1 MTRPTW
7 FPIKDAARRIGV
19 ARPTLWSWLSV
30 LPPAEVKQDGKR
42 WFLAPALV
50 ERLRCDQRERAAVAA
65 RAFQLRSGA
74 LAKLQADVE
83 ALKGRVARLERRG
96 RPA

>member
-1 MTRPTW
+1 MTRPSW

-50 ERLRCDQRERAAVAA
+50 ERLRRDRRERTAVAA

-74 LAKLQADVE
+74 LAQLQREVE
-83 ALKGRVARLERRG
+83 TLTRRVDRLERRG
-96 RPA
+96 RKP